1 MINFLALGLVTYLGG
16 AVLQRTILFKLAY
29 FFLLFHFIIKYYHY
43 NISKNLKISH
53 QLKNDHL
60 FFNEQIETIIEV
72 ENNSFLPILWLKLEE
87 FLPGELSTLEEQ
99 HLSYFKAGEK
109 KEWRFQL
116 RAKKR
121 GLYKIGPLRWEMGDF
136 LGYELTKGEL
146 EEREVYIYPKIMDLE
161 ELGLA
166 SRIPFGNSKWPQPI
180 YKDPYRNAGI
190 REYQPSDRLNKIH
203 WKATAKTGE
212 LKSRKN
218 ESTVSIDT
226 ALVLN
231 MSQNDYGLKFLE
243 RKTELAVTAA
253 ASMAYYLNR
262 AGHSYKFLSNA
273 VIEGRDKQEF
283 NAYQAQIAENEAAEG
298 KQDSTAKA
306 EANSKLELD
315 KSEQEQQD
323 QQNSAAE
330 ISADFESYLKLPS
343 GSGDAHLQELL
354 ELLARAEI
362 SKADNFLNL
371 LTEELDLG
379 WGGTLIIFTEKDDQ
393 ELMQVVQNLLRRGYN
408 IKIMIMGEELVH
420 REYQHKPYTAPLSIH
435 HLRRERDL
443 NESKRI

>member
-1 MINFLALGLVTYLGG
+1 LINFLALGLVTYLGG

-43 NISKNLKISH
+43 NIFKNLKVSH
-53 QLKNDHL
+53 RLKNDHL
-60 FFNEQIETIIEV
+60 FFNEELETIIEV
-72 ENNSFLPILWLKLEE
+72 ENNSFLPILWFKLEE
-87 FLPGELSTLEEQ
+87 YLPGQLTTLEEQ

-116 RAKKR
+116 KAKKR
-121 GLYKIGPLRWEMGDF
+121 GLYKIGPMRWEFGDF
-136 LGYELTKGEL
+136 LGYQLTKGEL
-146 EEREVYIYPKIMDLE
+146 EELEFYIYPKVLELE

-190 REYQPSDRLNKIH
+190 REYQPADHLNKIH

-231 MSQNDYGLKFLE
+231 MSQNDYGLRFLE
-243 RKTELAVTAA
+243 RKTELAVTAV
-253 ASMAYYLNR
+253 ASLAYYLNR

-273 VIEGRDKQEF
+273 VIAGQDKEKF
-283 NAYQAQIAENEAAEG
+283 AAYQARISKEELAVQESEAELRAE
-298 KQDSTAKA
+298 K
-306 EANSKLELD
+306 SKTD
-315 KSEQEQQD
+315 KVESEQEQGAQES
-323 QQNSAAE
+323 SAAE
-330 ISADFESYLKLPS
+330 SNHDFERYLKLPS

-354 ELLARAEI
+354 ELLARVEI
-362 SKADNFLNL
+362 SEADNFLNL
-371 LTEELDLG
+371 LTEELNLG
-379 WGGTLIIFTEKDDQ
+379 WGGTLIIFTEKDDH

-408 IKIMIMGEELVH
+408 IKIMIMGDQVVH
-420 REYQHKPYTAPLSIH
+420 REYEHKPYTAPLSIH

-443 NESKRI
+443 NEGPRI

>member
-1 MINFLALGLVTYLGG
+1 LINFLALGLVTYLGG

-43 NISKNLKISH
+43 NIFKNLEISH
-53 QLKNDHL
+53 QLTNDHL

-87 FLPGELSTLEEQ
+87 FLPGKLTTLEEQ

-146 EEREVYIYPKIMDLE
+146 EELEVYIYPKIMDLE

-180 YKDPYRNAGI
+180 YKDPYRSAGI

-231 MSQNDYGLKFLE
+231 MSQKDYGLKFLE

-273 VIEGRDKQEF
+273 VIEGKDKEEF
-283 NAYQAQIAENEAAEG
+283 NAYQSQITESEAAE
-298 KQDSTAKA
+298 QDSNA
-306 EANSKLELD
+306 EEKD
-315 KSEQEQQD
+315 KSDSDIDLEKNEQEQSGRQS
-323 QQNSAAE
+323 SAAE
-330 ISADFESYLKLPS
+330 LSDEFESYLKLPS

-408 IKIMIMGEELVH
+408 IKIMIMGDQLVH
-420 REYQHKPYTAPLSIH
+420 KEYQHKPYTAPLSIH

>member
-43 NISKNLKISH
+43 STLKNLKISH
-53 QLKNDHL
+53 HLKNDHL
-60 FFNEQIETIIEV
+60 FFNEEIKTIIEV
-72 ENNSFLPILWLKLEE
+72 ENNSFLPILWFKLEE
-87 FLPGELSTLEEQ
+87 YLPGKLTTLEEQ

-109 KEWRFQL
+109 KEWSFQL

-121 GLYKIGPLRWEMGDF
+121 GLYKIGPLKWEMGDF
-136 LGYELTKGEL
+136 LGYQLTKGQL
-146 EEREVYIYPKIMDLE
+146 EELEVYIYPKIMDLE

-231 MSQNDYGLKFLE
+231 MSQKDYGLSFLE

-273 VIEGRDKQEF
+273 VISGKDKEEL
-283 NAYQAQIAENEAAEG
+283 NAYQASISREDNKDVQETE
-298 KQDSTAKA
+298 A
-306 EANSKLELD
+306 EAKIEKPNDENV
-315 KSEQEQQD
+315 KSEQNQEVD
-323 QQNSAAE
+323 KNSAAE
-330 ISADFESYLKLPS
+330 PNQDPENYLKLPS
-343 GSGDAHLQELL
+343 GSGDAHLQQLL

-362 SKADNFLNL
+362 SKSDNFLNL

-393 ELMQVVQNLLRRGYN
+393 ELMQVVHNLLRRGYN
-408 IKIMIMGEELVH
+408 IKIMIMGDELVH
-420 REYQHKPYTAPLSIH
+420 REYQHKPFTAPLSIH

-443 NESKRI
+443 NESERI

>member
-16 AVLQRTILFKLAY
+16 AFSQRTILFKLAY

-43 NISKNLKISH
+43 STLKNLKISH
-53 QLKNDHL
+53 RLKNDHL

-72 ENNSFLPILWLKLEE
+72 ENNSFLPILWFKLEE
-87 FLPGELSTLEEQ
+87 YLPGQLTTLEEQ

-121 GLYKIGPLRWEMGDF
+121 GLYKIGPLKWEMGDF
-136 LGYELTKGEL
+136 LGYQLTKGEL
-146 EEREVYIYPKIMDLE
+146 EELEVYIYPKIMDLE

-180 YKDPYRNAGI
+180 YKDPYRNAGV

-231 MSQNDYGLKFLE
+231 MSQKDYGLSFLE

-253 ASMAYYLNR
+253 ASIAYYLNR

-273 VIEGRDKQEF
+273 VIAGKDKEEF
-283 NAYQAQIAENEAAEG
+283 NAYQASISEEEKVAEEPN
-298 KQDSTAKA
+298 D
-306 EANSKLELD
+306 
-315 KSEQEQQD
+315 
-323 QQNSAAE
+323 
-330 ISADFESYLKLPS
+330 DFESYLKLPS

-393 ELMQVVQNLLRRGYN
+393 ELMQVVHNLLRRGYN
-408 IKIMIMGEELVH
+408 IKIMIMGDELVH

-443 NESKRI
+443 NESERI

>member
-43 NISKNLKISH
+43 STLKNLKISH
-53 QLKNDHL
+53 HLKNDHL
-60 FFNEQIETIIEV
+60 FFNEEIETIIEV
-72 ENNSFLPILWLKLEE
+72 ENNSFLPILWFKLEE
-87 FLPGELSTLEEQ
+87 YLPGQLTTLEEQ

-109 KEWRFQL
+109 KEWSFQL

-136 LGYELTKGEL
+136 LGYQLTKGQL
-146 EEREVYIYPKIMDLE
+146 EELEVYIYPKIMDLE

-231 MSQNDYGLKFLE
+231 MSQKDYGLSFLE

-273 VIEGRDKQEF
+273 VISGKDKEEL
-283 NAYQAQIAENEAAEG
+283 NAYQASISSEDKEDVQEIE
-298 KQDSTAKA
+298 A
-306 EANSKLELD
+306 EAKIEKSNYENV
-315 KSEQEQQD
+315 KSEQNQEVD
-323 QQNSAAE
+323 KNSAAE
-330 ISADFESYLKLPS
+330 FNQNPESYLKLPS
-343 GSGDAHLQELL
+343 GSGDAHLQQLL

-393 ELMQVVQNLLRRGYN
+393 ELMQVVHNLLRRGYN
-408 IKIMIMGEELVH
+408 IKIMIMGDELVH
-420 REYQHKPYTAPLSIH
+420 REYQHKPFTAPLSIH
-435 HLRRERDL
+435 HLRRKGDL
-443 NESKRI
+443 NESERI

>member
-1 MINFLALGLVTYLGG
+1 MINFLALGLVIYLG
-16 AVLQRTILFKLAY
+16 ASVLQRTILFKLAY
-29 FFLLFHFIIKYYHY
+29 FFLLFHFIIKYYHH
-43 NISKNLKISH
+43 NILKNLRINH
-53 QLKNDHL
+53 YLKNDHL
-60 FFNEQIETIIEV
+60 FYKEQVETVIEV
-72 ENNSFLPILWLKLEE
+72 ENRSFLPILWFKLEE
-87 FLPGELSTLEEQ
+87 FLPGRLTTLEEQ

-109 KEWRFQL
+109 KEWRFKL
-116 RAKKR
+116 KAKKR
-121 GLYKIGPLRWEMGDF
+121 GLYKMGPLRWEFGDF

-146 EEREVYIYPKIMDLE
+146 EELEFYIYPKILDLE

-180 YKDPYRNAGI
+180 YKDPYQNAGI
-190 REYQPSDRLNKIH
+190 REYQPSDRMNKIH

-262 AGHSYKFLSNA
+262 AGHSYKFFSNA
-273 VIEGRDKQEF
+273 EIAGKDKEEF
-283 NAYQAQIAENEAAEG
+283 AAYQAQIHKTEESVDEKTGNNDALSKESAVEKNEE
-298 KQDSTAKA
+298 
-306 EANSKLELD
+306 
-315 KSEQEQQD
+315 SEK
-323 QQNSAAE
+323 NE
-330 ISADFESYLKLPS
+330 INYDNYLKLPS
-343 GSGDAHLQELL
+343 GSGDSHLQELL
-354 ELLARAEI
+354 ELLARADI
-362 SKADNFLNL
+362 SEADNFLNL

-408 IKIMIMGEELVH
+408 IKIMIMGDELVH
-420 REYQHKPYTAPLSIH
+420 KEYQHKPYTAPLSIH

-443 NESKRI
+443 NDSKRI

>member
-1 MINFLALGLVTYLGG
+1 MINFLALGLITYVGG
-16 AVLQRTILFKLAY
+16 AVSQRTILFKLAY

-43 NISKNLKISH
+43 NILKNLKISH
-53 QLKNDHL
+53 RLKNDHL

-72 ENNSFLPILWLKLEE
+72 ENNSFLPILWFKLEE
-87 FLPGELSTLEEQ
+87 FLPGQLTTLEEK

-116 RAKKR
+116 KAKKR

-136 LGYELTKGEL
+136 MGYELTQGQL
-146 EEREVYIYPKIMDLE
+146 EELEVYIYPQIMELE

-180 YKDPYRNAGI
+180 YKDPYRNSGI
-190 REYQPSDRLNKIH
+190 REYQPSDQMNKIH

-218 ESTVSIDT
+218 ESTVSVDT

-231 MSQNDYGLKFLE
+231 MSQKDYGLKFLE

-253 ASMAYYLNR
+253 ASIAYYLNR
-262 AGHSYKFLSNA
+262 SGHSYKFLSNA
-273 VIEGRDKQEF
+273 VIAGKDKEEF
-283 NAYQAQIAENEAAEG
+283 NAYQAQISDTETEEIITEEKNSELEQIEQENSPAERRDEAEN
-298 KQDSTAKA
+298 
-306 EANSKLELD
+306 
-315 KSEQEQQD
+315 
-323 QQNSAAE
+323 
-330 ISADFESYLKLPS
+330 YLKLPS
-343 GSGDAHLQELL
+343 GNGDGHLQELL
-354 ELLARAEI
+354 ELLARVEI
-362 SKADNFLNL
+362 SKSDNFLNL
-371 LTEELDLG
+371 LTEELDLS

-408 IKIMIMGEELVH
+408 IKIMIMGDELIH
-420 REYQHKPYTAPLSIH
+420 KEYQHKPFTAPLSIH
-435 HLRRERDL
+435 HLRRGRDL
-443 NESKRI
+443 NESQRI

>member
-1 MINFLALGLVTYLGG
+1 MINFLALGLLTYLGG
-16 AVLQRTILFKLAY
+16 AVLQQTILFKLAY

-43 NISKNLKISH
+43 SISKNLKISH

-60 FFNEQIETIIEV
+60 FFNEQIETVVEV
-72 ENNSFLPILWLKLEE
+72 ENNGFLPVLWLKFEE
-87 FLPGELSTLEEQ
+87 FLPGELTTLEEQ
-99 HLSYFKAGEK
+99 HLSYLKAGEK
-109 KEWRFQL
+109 KEWRFQI
-116 RAKKR
+116 RARKR
-121 GLYKIGPLRWEMGDF
+121 GLYQIGPLRWEMGDF
-136 LGYELTKGEL
+136 LGYQLTKGEL
-146 EEREVYIYPKIMDLE
+146 KELEVYIYPKILDLE

-180 YKDPYRNAGI
+180 YKDPYRSAGI

-231 MSQNDYGLKFLE
+231 MSQEDYGLKFLE

-262 AGHSYKFLSNA
+262 SGHSYKFLSNA
-273 VIEGRDKQEF
+273 VIAGEDKAEF
-283 NAYQAQIAENEAAEG
+283 EAYQARISEIEETAAEEAEEIN
-298 KQDSTAKA
+298 KQDF
-306 EANSKLELD
+306 N
-315 KSEQEQQD
+315 
-323 QQNSAAE
+323 
-330 ISADFESYLKLPS
+330 SYLKLPS
-343 GSGDAHLQELL
+343 GRGDGHLQQLL

-408 IKIMIMGEELVH
+408 IKLMIMGEQLVH
-420 REYQHKPYTAPLSIH
+420 REYKHRAYTAPLSIH

-443 NESKRI
+443 DESERI

>member
-1 MINFLALGLVTYLGG
+1 LINFLALGLVTYLGG

-43 NISKNLKISH
+43 NIFKNLKVSH
-53 QLKNDHL
+53 RLKNDHL
-60 FFNEQIETIIEV
+60 FFNEEVETIIEV
-72 ENNSFLPILWLKLEE
+72 ENNSFLPILWFKLEE
-87 FLPGELSTLEEQ
+87 FLPGQLTTLEEQ
-99 HLSYFKAGEK
+99 HLSYFKVGEK

-121 GLYKIGPLRWEMGDF
+121 GLYKIGPLRWEFGDF
-136 LGYELTKGEL
+136 LGYQLTKGEL
-146 EEREVYIYPKIMDLE
+146 EELEFYIYPKVLELE

-190 REYQPSDRLNKIH
+190 REYQPADRLNKIH

-243 RKTELAVTAA
+243 SKTELAVTAA
-253 ASMAYYLNR
+253 ASLAYYLNR

-273 VIEGRDKQEF
+273 VIAGQDKEEF
-283 NAYQAQIAENEAAEG
+283 AAYQAQISKEELAVQESEAKLRAE
-298 KQDSTAKA
+298 K
-306 EANSKLELD
+306 SKTD
-315 KSEQEQQD
+315 KVKSEQKKAAQES
-323 QQNSAAE
+323 SAAE
-330 ISADFESYLKLPS
+330 SNHNFESYLKLPS
-343 GSGDAHLQELL
+343 GSGDSHLQELL
-354 ELLARAEI
+354 ELLARVEI
-362 SKADNFLNL
+362 SESDNFLNL
-371 LTEELDLG
+371 LTEELNLG
-379 WGGTLIIFTEKDDQ
+379 WGGTLIIFTEKDDH

-408 IKIMIMGEELVH
+408 IKIMIMGDQVVH
-420 REYQHKPYTAPLSIH
+420 REYEHKPYTASLSIH

-443 NESKRI
+443 NEGQRI

>member
-1 MINFLALGLVTYLGG
+1 LINFLALGLVTYLGG

-43 NISKNLKISH
+43 NIFKNLKVSH
-53 QLKNDHL
+53 RLKNDHL
-60 FFNEQIETIIEV
+60 FFNEEVETIIEV
-72 ENNSFLPILWLKLEE
+72 ENNSFLPILWFKLEE
-87 FLPGELSTLEEQ
+87 FLPGQLTTLEEQ

-109 KEWRFQL
+109 KEWRFKL

-121 GLYKIGPLRWEMGDF
+121 GLYKIGPLRWEFGDF
-136 LGYELTKGEL
+136 LGYQLTKGEL
-146 EEREVYIYPKIMDLE
+146 EELEFYIYPKVLELE

-190 REYQPSDRLNKIH
+190 REYQPADRLNKIH

-253 ASMAYYLNR
+253 ASIAYYLNR
-262 AGHSYKFLSNA
+262 SSHNYKFLSNA
-273 VIEGRDKQEF
+273 VIAGRDKEEF
-283 NAYQAQIAENEAAEG
+283 KAYQAQIIEEKEKAAQE
-298 KQDSTAKA
+298 TEA
-306 EANSKLELD
+306 EAGSEKPVSDQNQAEPEQA
-315 KSEQEQQD
+315 EQE
-323 QQNSAAE
+323 NSAE
-330 ISADFESYLKLPS
+330 ENSTDFENYLKLPS
-343 GSGDAHLQELL
+343 GSGDGHLQQLL

-362 SKADNFLNL
+362 SESDNFLNL

-408 IKIMIMGEELVH
+408 IKIMIMGDQVVH
-420 REYQHKPYTAPLSIH
+420 REYEHKPYTAPLSIH
-435 HLRRERDL
+435 HLKRERDL
-443 NESKRI
+443 NEGQRI

>member
-29 FFLLFHFIIKYYHY
+29 FFLLFHFIIKFYHY
-43 NISKNLKISH
+43 SIFKNLKISH
-53 QLKNDHL
+53 RLKNDH
-60 FFNEQIETIIEV
+60 FFLNENIETIIEV
-72 ENNSFLPILWLKLEE
+72 ENNSFLPILWLKFEE
-87 FLPGELSTLEEQ
+87 YLPGKLTTLDEQ

-116 RAKKR
+116 KAKKR
-121 GLYKIGPLRWEMGDF
+121 GLHKIGPLRWEMGDF
-136 LGYELTKGEL
+136 MGYQLTKGEL
-146 EEREVYIYPKIMDLE
+146 EELEVYIYPKIIDLE

-166 SRIPFGNSKWPQPI
+166 SRIPFGNSRWPQPI

-190 REYQPSDRLNKIH
+190 REYQHSDRLNKIH

-253 ASMAYYLNR
+253 ASIAYYLNR

-273 VIEGRDKQEF
+273 VIVGRDKEEF
-283 NAYQAQIAENEAAEG
+283 KAYQDQILEEKRTAAES
-298 KQDSTAKA
+298 ST
-306 EANSKLELD
+306 
-315 KSEQEQQD
+315 
-323 QQNSAAE
+323 
-330 ISADFESYLKLPS
+330 DFKNYLKLPS
-343 GSGDAHLQELL
+343 GSGDGHLQQLL

-362 SKADNFLNL
+362 SKSDNFLNL

-420 REYQHKPYTAPLSIH
+420 REYQHKPFTAPLSIH

-443 NESKRI
+443 NESERI

>member
-29 FFLLFHFIIKYYHY
+29 FFLLFHFIIKFYHY
-43 NISKNLKISH
+43 SIFKNLKISH
-53 QLKNDHL
+53 RLKNDH
-60 FFNEQIETIIEV
+60 FFLNENIETIIEV
-72 ENNSFLPILWLKLEE
+72 ENNSFLPILWLKFEE
-87 FLPGELSTLEEQ
+87 YLPGKLTTLDEQ

-116 RAKKR
+116 KAKKR
-121 GLYKIGPLRWEMGDF
+121 GLHKIGPLRWEMGDF
-136 LGYELTKGEL
+136 MGYQLTKGEL
-146 EEREVYIYPKIMDLE
+146 EELEVYIYPKIIDLE

-166 SRIPFGNSKWPQPI
+166 SRIPFGNSRWPQPI

-190 REYQPSDRLNKIH
+190 REYQHSDRLNKIH

-253 ASMAYYLNR
+253 ASIAYYLNR

-273 VIEGRDKQEF
+273 VIVGRDKEEF
-283 NAYQAQIAENEAAEG
+283 KAYQDQILEEKTTAAES
-298 KQDSTAKA
+298 ST
-306 EANSKLELD
+306 
-315 KSEQEQQD
+315 
-323 QQNSAAE
+323 
-330 ISADFESYLKLPS
+330 DFKNYLKLPS
-343 GSGDAHLQELL
+343 GSGDGHLQQLL

-362 SKADNFLNL
+362 SKSDNFLNL

-420 REYQHKPYTAPLSIH
+420 REYQHKPFTAPLSIH

-443 NESKRI
+443 NESERI

>member
-1 MINFLALGLVTYLGG
+1 MINFLALGTVTYLGG
-16 AVLQRTILFKLAY
+16 AVLQQTILFKLAY

-43 NISKNLKISH
+43 NILKNLKITH

-60 FFNEQIETIIEV
+60 FYLEEVETIIEV
-72 ENNSFLPILWLKLEE
+72 ENNSFLPILWFKLEE
-87 FLPGELSTLEEQ
+87 YLPKKLTTLEEQ

-109 KEWRFQL
+109 KKWSFKL
-116 RAKKR
+116 KAKKR
-121 GLYKIGPLRWEMGDF
+121 GLYKIGPLRWEFGDF
-136 LGYELTKGEL
+136 LGYQLTKGEL
-146 EEREVYIYPKIMDLE
+146 EELEFYVYPKILELE

-218 ESTVSIDT
+218 ESTVSLDT

-262 AGHSYKFLSNA
+262 AGHSYQFLSNA
-273 VIEGRDKQEF
+273 VIAGQKKEEF
-283 NAYQAQIAENEAAEG
+283 AAYQAQLSKAELADQEFEAEFR
-298 KQDSTAKA
+298 TEKA
-306 EANSKLELD
+306 EADKLEN
-315 KSEQEQQD
+315 KKEQSAQE
-323 QQNSAAE
+323 NSAADE
-330 ISADFESYLKLPS
+330 SDFESYLKLPS

-354 ELLARAEI
+354 ELLARVEI
-362 SKADNFLNL
+362 SEADNFLNL
-371 LTEELDLG
+371 LTEELNLG

-408 IKIMIMGEELVH
+408 IKIMILGDELVH
-420 REYQHKPYTAPLSIH
+420 REYQHKPYTASLSIH

-443 NESKRI
+443 DESQRI